1 MPSPTCGMGIN
12 GVWAAIVL
20 SQIAKALLKSWWFRT
35 RILRRLEV
43 RSPSTCTT
51 STRPTDPLY
60 KKICLSSGEFWKH
73 TSTQNSRPAT
83 RPADTV

>member
-1 MPSPTCGMGIN
+1 MGIN

-43 RSPSTCTT
+43 RAPSTCMT
-51 STRPTDPLY
+51 
-60 KKICLSSGEFWKH
+60 
-73 TSTQNSRPAT
+73 
-83 RPADTV
+83 